1 MAEYDT
7 ANEEDVNPKM
17 DFRLEFN
24 QEDPELWFATLECN
38 MQTRGIKS
46 QLSKKAV
53 LVANLP
59 AKVQTVCR
67 PCLTNPS
74 RDTPYKELKTR
85 ILKHY
90 GPKEIEILATAESL
104 RLESKPSELARKLL
118 KTLKCCP
125 NQPDCKLQ
133 NTMAKAYWLR
143 QLPGMVAAL
152 FADAELKVDNKDAL
166 DKLLQRAD
174 DSYAQFT
181 QTAESRNVARQQ
193 TVAEV
198 TKESPRPQHP
208 AETTKTGQERSR
220 WQVQET
226 SERYVLHTRQVRDS
240 GSEVRPTR
248 KMPPPQPD
256 CTQVGKIPMTVR
268 QARSTQQ

>member
-67 PCLTNPS
+67 SCLTNPS

-90 GPKEIEILATAESL
+90 GPKDIEILATAESL
-104 RLESKPSELARKLL
+104 RLEGRPSELARKLL

-143 QLPGMVAAL
+143 QLPGTVAAL
-152 FADAELKVDNKDAL
+152 FADAELKVSDTDAL
-166 DKLLQRAD
+166 DRLLQRAD
-174 DSYAQFT
+174 ESYAQFT
-181 QTAESRNVARQQ
+181 QTAESRDVARQQ

-198 TKESPRPQHP
+198 TKEVDALTTRPKQQKP
-208 AETTKTGQERSR
+208 AKKEQDKSKKLMNGMCYIHAKYGTQAQKCALPEKCLHRNQITPK
-220 WQVQET
+220 
-226 SERYVLHTRQVRDS
+226 SEKSQ
-240 GSEVRPTR
+240 
-248 KMPPPQPD
+248 
-256 CTQVGKIPMTVR
+256 
-268 QARSTQQ
+268 

>member
-1 MAEYDT
+1 MAAYDT
-7 ANEEDVNPKM
+7 ADEADVSPKM

-67 PCLTNPS
+67 SCLTNPS

-90 GPKEIEILATAESL
+90 GPKDIEILATAESL
-104 RLESKPSELARKLL
+104 RLEGRPSELARKLL

-143 QLPGMVAAL
+143 QLPGTVVAL
-152 FADAELKVDNKDAL
+152 FADAELKVGDSDAL

-181 QTAESRNVARQQ
+181 QTAESRDVTRQS

-198 TKESPRPQHP
+198 TKEVDALNTRPKQQKANKNGGAQDSKPKKLVNGMCYIHAKYGTQAQKCALP
-208 AETTKTGQERSR
+208 EKCLHRN
-220 WQVQET
+220 QVT
-226 SERYVLHTRQVRDS
+226 PKSEKSQ
-240 GSEVRPTR
+240 
-248 KMPPPQPD
+248 
-256 CTQVGKIPMTVR
+256 
-268 QARSTQQ
+268 

>member
-1 MAEYDT
+1 MAAYD
-7 ANEEDVNPKM
+7 AADEADVSPKM

-38 MQTRGIKS
+38 MLTRGIKS

-67 PCLTNPS
+67 SHLTNPS
-74 RDTPYKELKTR
+74 GNTPYKDLKTK

-90 GPKEIEILATAESL
+90 GPKDIEILATVESL
-104 RLESKPSELARKLL
+104 RLEGKPSDLARKLL
-118 KTLKCCP
+118 KTLQCCTDK
-125 NQPDCKLQ
+125 PDCKLQ
-133 NTMAKAYWLR
+133 TLAKAYWLR
-143 QLPGMVAAL
+143 QLPGTVAAL
-152 FADAELKVDNKDAL
+152 FADAELKSGDSDAL

-181 QTAESRNVARQQ
+181 QTAESRDVTRQP

-198 TKESPRPQHP
+198 TKEVDALNARPKQHKMAKKEQDNKSKKLVNGMCYIHAKYGIQAQKCALP
-208 AETTKTGQERSR
+208 EKCLHRN
-220 WQVQET
+220 QVASK
-226 SERYVLHTRQVRDS
+226 SEKSQ
-240 GSEVRPTR
+240 
-248 KMPPPQPD
+248 
-256 CTQVGKIPMTVR
+256 
-268 QARSTQQ
+268 

>member
-143 QLPGMVAAL
+143 QLPGTVAAL
-152 FADAELKVDNKDAL
+152 FADAELKVSDTDAL

-174 DSYAQFT
+174 ESYTQFT
-181 QTAESRNVARQQ
+181 QTAESRDIARQQ
-193 TVAEV
+193 TVEEV
-198 TKESPRPQHP
+198 TKEVEALTTRPKQQKP
-208 AETTKTGQERSR
+208 TKKEQDNKSKKLVNGMCYIHAKYGTQAQKCALPEKCLHRN
-220 WQVQET
+220 QIAPK
-226 SERYVLHTRQVRDS
+226 SEKSQ
-240 GSEVRPTR
+240 
-248 KMPPPQPD
+248 
-256 CTQVGKIPMTVR
+256 
-268 QARSTQQ
+268 

>member
-67 PCLTNPS
+67 SCLTNPS

-90 GPKEIEILATAESL
+90 GPKDIEILATAESL
-104 RLESKPSELARKLL
+104 RLEGRPSELARKLL

-143 QLPGMVAAL
+143 QLPGTVAAL
-152 FADAELKVDNKDAL
+152 FADAELKVSDTDAL
-166 DKLLQRAD
+166 DRLLQRAD
-174 DSYAQFT
+174 ESYAQFT
-181 QTAESRNVARQQ
+181 QTAESRDAARQQ

-198 TKESPRPQHP
+198 TKEIDALSTRPKQQKP
-208 AETTKTGQERSR
+208 AKKDQDGKSKKLANGMCYIHAKYGTKAQKCALPEKCLHRN
-220 WQVQET
+220 QIAPK
-226 SERYVLHTRQVRDS
+226 SEKSQ
-240 GSEVRPTR
+240 
-248 KMPPPQPD
+248 
-256 CTQVGKIPMTVR
+256 
-268 QARSTQQ
+268 

>member
-1 MAEYDT
+1 MSDFNLNSDISFREIVKCLTFTPFISEESIYPDWRTQPQQDYAGGSGRWSQEARQKFQSDLEAAQAAKRRARQAEYDT

-90 GPKEIEILATAESL
+90 
-104 RLESKPSELARKLL
+104 
-118 KTLKCCP
+118 
-125 NQPDCKLQ
+125 
-133 NTMAKAYWLR
+133 
-143 QLPGMVAAL
+143 
-152 FADAELKVDNKDAL
+152 
-166 DKLLQRAD
+166 
-174 DSYAQFT
+174 
-181 QTAESRNVARQQ
+181 
-193 TVAEV
+193 
-198 TKESPRPQHP
+198 
-208 AETTKTGQERSR
+208 
-220 WQVQET
+220 
-226 SERYVLHTRQVRDS
+226 
-240 GSEVRPTR
+240 RPTLPWQR
-248 KMPPPQPD
+248 RSLSDWK
-256 CTQVGKIPMTVR
+256 VGHR
-268 QARSTQQ
+268 NWHESY

>member
-67 PCLTNPS
+67 SYLTNPS
-74 RDTPYKELKTR
+74 GDTPYKDLKTK
-85 ILKHY
+85 ILKHF
-90 GPKEIEILATAESL
+90 GPKDIEILATVESL
-104 RLESKPSELARKLL
+104 RLEGKPSELARKLL
-118 KTLKCCP
+118 KALQCCP
-125 NQPDCKLQ
+125 DKPDCKLQ
-133 NTMAKAYWLR
+133 TLAKAYWLR
-143 QLPGMVAAL
+143 QLPGTVAAL
-152 FADAELKVDNKDAL
+152 FADAELKVSDTDAL
-166 DKLLQRAD
+166 DRLLQGAD
-174 DSYAQFT
+174 ESYAQFT
-181 QTAESRNVARQQ
+181 QTAESRDAARQQ

-198 TKESPRPQHP
+198 TKEIDALSTRPKQQKP
-208 AETTKTGQERSR
+208 AKKDQDGKSKKLVNGMCYIHAKYGTQAQKCALPEKCLHRNQIAPK
-220 WQVQET
+220 
-226 SERYVLHTRQVRDS
+226 SEKSQ
-240 GSEVRPTR
+240 
-248 KMPPPQPD
+248 
-256 CTQVGKIPMTVR
+256 
-268 QARSTQQ
+268 

>member
-1 MAEYDT
+1 MAAYDT
-7 ANEEDVNPKM
+7 ADEADVSPKM

-67 PCLTNPS
+67 SYLTNPS
-74 RDTPYKELKTR
+74 GNTPYKDLKTK

-90 GPKEIEILATAESL
+90 GPKDIEILATVESL
-104 RLESKPSELARKLL
+104 RLEGQPSDLARKLL
-118 KTLKCCP
+118 KTLQCCTDK
-125 NQPDCKLQ
+125 PDCKLQ
-133 NTMAKAYWLR
+133 TLAKAYWLR
-143 QLPGMVAAL
+143 QLPGTVAAL
-152 FADAELKVDNKDAL
+152 FADAELKVGDTDAL

-181 QTAESRNVARQQ
+181 QTTESRDVARQQ

-198 TKESPRPQHP
+198 TKEIDALSTRPKQQKP
-208 AETTKTGQERSR
+208 AKKDQDGKSKKLANGMCYIHAKYGTQAQKCALPEKCLHRNQIAPK
-220 WQVQET
+220 
-226 SERYVLHTRQVRDS
+226 SEKSQ
-240 GSEVRPTR
+240 
-248 KMPPPQPD
+248 
-256 CTQVGKIPMTVR
+256 
-268 QARSTQQ
+268 